1 MVEIASKWSLLHEGR
16 TVLVDRWRSRSQR
29 TRALLV
35 AVSAGTLLAACSL
48 IEPSSESRFTATPGT
63 PTEVV
68 FACVESTLRSL
79 KADRGTWSDA
89 TTTRDID
96 NGLLETSDFNK
107 SNIVGIRAQVRYASA
122 SGDGRIKI
130 KASGPY
136 FTDLGADQAAKQ
148 LATGM
153 ARCL

>member
-1 MVEIASKWSLLHEGR
+1 MVEIASEMEPAARGAYRPGRSLAFPQPTHSGVAGRSFSRHLACGVFSHR
-16 TVLVDRWRSRSQR
+16 TVFRE
-29 TRALLV
+29 ALH
-35 AVSAGTLLAACSL
+35 GNT
-48 IEPSSESRFTATPGT
+48 GT

-96 NGLLETSDFNK
+96 NGLLETSDFNE